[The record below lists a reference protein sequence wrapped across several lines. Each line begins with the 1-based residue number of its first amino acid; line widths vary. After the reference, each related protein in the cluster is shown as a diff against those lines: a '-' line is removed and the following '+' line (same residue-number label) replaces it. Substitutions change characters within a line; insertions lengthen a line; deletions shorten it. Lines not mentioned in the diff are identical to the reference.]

1 MVSEDIKPELKT
13 EAPKSEP
20 RSGSKHRRSESQDT
34 NVTEESTDAE
44 DYLKPDELVN
54 CICGFY
60 EENGLMIQVN
70 YTPFMTVLQIRR
82 GIRTNVRII
91 LIFNISLLKHRL

>member
-1 MVSEDIKPELKT
+1 MALLSFRIIESEEVTSPTSPDFIYEEETDMVSEDIKPELKT

-70 YTPFMTVLQIRR
+70 QLSI
-82 GIRTNVRII
+82 
-91 LIFNISLLKHRL
+91 